1 MLRYACTNPWCLY
14 TSHYTA
20 TCPWPRPRPSRD
32 RPIRRRYISRAQME
46 ASSRLI
52 DQFVEGDFDL
62 RRTPRYMRERNESRI
77 EARRDGPGHGWSLVF
92 VPVALLV
99 LAVMVVLVLCL

>member
-14 TSHYTA
+14 TSHYTP
-20 TCPWPRPRPSRD
+20 TCPWPRPSRD

-62 RRTPRYMRERNESRI
+62 RRTPRYMRERNESRPDP
-77 EARRDGPGHGWSLVF
+77 RPDGPGHGWLLVF
-92 VPVALLV
+92 VPVAVLV
-99 LAVMVVLVLCL
+99 VVVMVVLVLYL